1 MASTNL
7 QPTNLQPKNLQPK
20 NLQRRDFLKLLT
32 VAAAGMASSRLMD
45 AARVEAAGRA
55 KITGVKLVQLR
66 VEKDMG
72 SYPDWVGNPR
82 HVTIGGGAFTE
93 VHTDQGVTGIG
104 PEMAPALLPQVNA
117 ILAGQDPF
125 DINILATRLYGLGGG
140 GLGYRG
146 SAGAEIAVWDLIGKL
161 ANQPL
166 YKLWGGGR
174 ERVVPYA
181 SMLRLSTPE
190 ERGDIAARLQ
200 AEGWRAIK
208 VRSSFPTL
216 REDVQLVEAIRKT
229 TGDDYVI
236 MCDGNKAPFTRATT
250 QGVRWDFTR
259 ACQTALEY
267 QRLNVYWLE
276 EPLPRYDYDQLAELN
291 RMIYM
296 KLAGGEGNRGIHEFR
311 DLLEKGCFDIVQ
323 PENMLEGPTHLRM
336 ISALAQSMY
345 KMCIP
350 HVGDMRLGT
359 ICNLH
364 LIASWPEENSPY
376 IEIFNDQPVGN
387 YTYPFSI
394 FEAPPALTK
403 DGFFELPHGPGLG
416 MTIRQDLIV
425 KS

>member
-1 MASTNL
+1 MVPN
-7 QPTNLQPKNLQPK
+7 NLQPKNLY
-20 NLQRRDFLKLLT
+20 RRDFLKLLT
-32 VAAAGMASSRLMD
+32 LATAGIATTRLMN
-45 AARVEAAGRA
+45 AARVHAAGRA
-55 KITGVKLVQLR
+55 KITGVNLVPLR

-72 SYPDWVGNPR
+72 SYPDWLGNPR
-82 HVTIGGGAFTE
+82 HVAIGGGAFLE
-93 VHTDQGVTGIG
+93 VRTDQGVTGIG
-104 PEMAPALLPQVNA
+104 PDMAPALLPQVNA

-125 DINILATRLYGLGGG
+125 DINLLATRLYGIGGG
-140 GLGYRG
+140 AGYRG
-146 SAGAEIAVWDLIGKL
+146 SAAAEIAVWDLIGKL

-174 ERVVPYA
+174 ERVIPYA

-190 ERGDIAARLQ
+190 ERGAIAARLKS
-200 AEGWRAIK
+200 EGWRAIK
-208 VRSSFPTL
+208 VRCSFPTL
-216 REDVQLVEAIRKT
+216 REDIQLVEAIRKT

-236 MCDGNKAPFTRATT
+236 MCDANKAPFTQATAK
-250 QGVRWDFTR
+250 GVRWDFTR

-276 EPLPRYDYDQLAELN
+276 EPLPRYDYAQLAELN
-291 RMIYM
+291 RMIDM
-296 KLAGGEGNRGIHEFR
+296 KLAGGEGNRGVNEFR

-376 IEIFNDQPVGN
+376 IEIFNDQPIGN

-403 DGFFELPHGPGLG
+403 DGYFDLPHGPGLG
-416 MTIRQDLIV
+416 MNIRQDLIE
-425 KS
+425 KT